1 MIQFRCFKCDKEAKK
16 LSITKTFEV
25 VFYKSSAGNE
35 PVREWLLGLDKDDKK
50 IIGTNIKLIEL
61 SGELKPPQV
70 KKIDTQNKL
79 WEVRSHL
86 ASDKIAR
93 VLFTLR
99 SKKMILLHG
108 FIKKSQKISQQDKQV
123 TLMRL
128 KKLGGS
134 DEK

>member
-128 KKLGGS
+128 KKIRG
-134 DEK
+134 

>member
-1 MIQFRCFKCDKEAKK
+1 M
-16 LSITKTFEV
+16 SITKTFEV

-50 IIGTNIKLIEL
+50 IIGTDIKLIEL

-79 WEVRSHL
+79 WEVRSQL

-123 TLMRL
+123 ALMRL

>member
-1 MIQFRCFKCDKEAKK
+1 MIRKQN
-16 LSITKTFEV
+16 LPITKTFEV

-35 PVREWLLGLDKDDKK
+35 PVREWLLELDEDDKK
-50 IIGTNIKLIEL
+50 IIGTDIKLIEL

-123 TLMRL
+123 ALMRL

-134 DEK
+134 DDK

>member
-79 WEVRSHL
+79 WEVRSYL

-123 TLMRL
+123 ALMRL